1 MFNFNKDDI
10 YGLIGS
16 AIFHVVIFLI
26 LWFSVLR
33 TVAPEEDGG
42 VLVNFGNVD
51 LAAGTFEPKYTGQEL
66 PQETTTTPPPPPA
79 PAPKVETPKED
90 LLTQDIEESVS
101 LNDKKKKEEK
111 RKKEEAD
118 KKRKEEVQKE
128 QIQKQKDAEAKRL
141 AEEARKKAEAAKKA
155 EEERKRAE
163 AIKNK
168 VAGAFGIGSAEGNSQ
183 GDGNQGSGNQGS
195 PFGNSDHGA
204 NEGVG
209 GYGSFNLNGRSIGA
223 GGLPRPAYTIQE
235 EGRIVINITVNPKGK
250 VIFAE
255 IGRGTNIDNASMR
268 KSALDAAKRATFNSI
283 SGANNQS
290 GTITY
295 LYKLK

>member
-1 MFNFNKDDI
+1 MKVTKDDI
-10 YGLIGS
+10 YSILGS
-16 AIFHVVIFLI
+16 IAFHLAILLI
-26 LWFSVLR
+26 LWFTVLK
-33 TVAPEEDGG
+33 TIVPEEDGG
-42 VLVNFGNVD
+42 ILVNFGNVD
-51 LAAGTFEPKYTGQEL
+51 AAAGTFEPKYTGQEL
-66 PQETTTTPPPPPA
+66 PQETTTPPPPEPA
-79 PAPKVETPKED
+79 PQVETPKEE
-90 LLTQDIEESVS
+90 LVTQDIEESVAIT
-101 LNDKKKKEEK
+101 DAKKKE
-111 RKKEEAD
+111 KEERQKEEE
-118 KKRKEEVQKE
+118 KKRKEQVEKE
-128 QIQKQKDAEAKRL
+128 RILKQEAEKKRL
-141 AEEARKKAEAAKKA
+141 ADEQRKKEQ
-155 EEERKRAE
+155 
-163 AIKNK
+163 AISNK
-168 VAGAFGIGSAEGNSQ
+168 VAGAFGMGGALGNSQ
-183 GDGNQGSGNQGS
+183 GDAASGTGNQGS

-209 GYGSFNLNGRSIGA
+209 GYGSFALNGRSIGA

-235 EGRIVINITVNPKGK
+235 EGRIVINITVDPKGK

>member
-1 MFNFNKDDI
+1 MKLNKDDI
-10 YGLIGS
+10 YSLIGS
-16 AIFHVVIFLI
+16 VGFHGVILLI
-26 LWFSVLR
+26 LWFTVLR
-33 TVAPEEDGG
+33 TEIPDDDGG

-51 LAAGTFEPKYTGQEL
+51 AAAGTFEPKYTGQEL
-66 PQETTTTPPPPPA
+66 PQETTTPPPPVPE
-79 PAPKVETPKED
+79 PQVETPKQD
-90 LLTQDIEESVS
+90 LITQDLEESVA
-101 LNDKKKKEEK
+101 LDDAKKKKEEEK
-111 RKKEEAD
+111 KKKKIEAEKKKKEAAE
-118 KKRKEEVQKE
+118 KERLRKEAE
-128 QIQKQKDAEAKRL
+128 QKRL
-141 AEEARKKAEAAKKA
+141 AEERRKKEQ
-155 EEERKRAE
+155 

-168 VAGAFGIGSAEGNSQ
+168 VAGAFGMGSAQGNSQ
-183 GDGNQGSGNQGS
+183 GDAASGTGNQGS

-235 EGRIVINITVNPKGK
+235 EGRIVINITVNPKGN
-250 VIFAE
+250 VVYAE

-268 KSALDAAKRATFNSI
+268 KSALSAAKKAKFNSI

-295 LYKLK
+295 VYKFK